1 MRFNEVDIEV
11 KHSGLLEVPAGKEV
25 DQLPQSHFQ
34 KLIDKKGYEAIIRG
48 LTNLE
53 VWNKNKN
60 PKLSQWASNMADKL
74 KVANKKNESY
84 STKLDEVNAK
94 LAKKIS
100 DKALPF
106 LKKAGDKSKEAI
118 KRAGV
123 TAQNAIV
130 AGAAAPIGV
139 KIANSY
145 NKPHKKE
152 QKYSA
157 SDVAAIAA
165 ALKKNESLSQKL
177 ISHLNLLEKKE
188 TKPEESGLKKV
199 AKGAARGAGLG
210 LATGTAGGAL
220 LGHAIGS
227 AVTGGLK
234 GKVAG
239 GLVGAAAKGVRALT
253 TGIGATGGAAL
264 GVTRGA
270 AGGALMAGGKHLYD
284 KHQANKKEI
293 KKKNESLIEALD
305 RLKIMYEAEGLGGD
319 NPKPRKKRQLTPEQ
333 KARRQER
340 RRIRRQLQKQG
351 AYVPKRRGGNITT
364 YQGAQKLDPEA
375 IAKAKKSYANNS
387 NIPSDPNKKIKIN
400 TDKPKAPSKPAASS
414 ANTETVNKIDKAIK
428 STAKANKINKANK
441 VFKKPQ
447 TYRKLVNKAGRIG
460 GIRGAAI
467 AAGVGAAGLAAK
479 KLYDRNKKKK

>member
-84 STKLDEVNAK
+84 SQKNKSYTIHNVESLEKAKEIIRRKLNPKNLRIAKTQGLFYDGDRNIAQYGEGSRQLVIFESYSAKLYEANVK

-100 DKALPF
+100 DKAIPF
-106 LKKAGDKSKEAI
+106 LKKAGEKSTDAI

-145 NKPHKKE
+145 NKPKKKE

-199 AKGAARGAGLG
+199 AKGAARGAGVG

-293 KKKNESLIEALD
+293 KKNCVGSS
-305 RLKIMYEAEGLGGD
+305 
-319 NPKPRKKRQLTPEQ
+319 T
-333 KARRQER
+333 
-340 RRIRRQLQKQG
+340 
-351 AYVPKRRGGNITT
+351 VC
-364 YQGAQKLDPEA
+364 
-375 IAKAKKSYANNS
+375 NS
-387 NIPSDPNKKIKIN
+387 NSNGKNVSD
-400 TDKPKAPSKPAASS
+400 DWGL
-414 ANTETVNKIDKAIK
+414 D
-428 STAKANKINKANK
+428 
-441 VFKKPQ
+441 
-447 TYRKLVNKAGRIG
+447 TYFLFAGIF
-460 GIRGAAI
+460 
-467 AAGVGAAGLAAK
+467 
-479 KLYDRNKKKK
+479 D

>member
-145 NKPHKKE
+145 NKPKKKE

-199 AKGAARGAGLG
+199 AKGAAKGAGVG

-305 RLKIMYEAEGLGGD
+305 RLKIMYEAEGIGGD

-351 AYVPKRRGGNITT
+351 AYVPKRKGGKVTT

-375 IAKAKKSYANNS
+375 VAKAKETLKNNS
-387 NIPSDPNKKIKIN
+387 ANINTNSSQKIKI
-400 TDKPKAPSKPAASS
+400 DVDRPKIAKPANNN
-414 ANTETVNKIDKAIK
+414 ANTIDKLDKAVK
-428 STAKANKINKANK
+428 STSNKMSKANK

-447 TYRKLVNKAGRIG
+447 TYRKLVNKAGKIG
-460 GIRGAAI
+460 GIKGAAI

-479 KLYDRNKKKK
+479 KLYDKNKKKK